1 MADRQEAASA
11 SADEVVDA
19 QVIDAEKQSGAPET
33 HNSIPASSAAA
44 EDVTDAE
51 ILDAVVVDAA
61 PGKPGAADAAHMRSE
76 VAASDASNAS
86 GSAVTS
92 GAPSD
97 SEGEILDAE
106 LVEEDESSAADGDV
120 AAADDDAANTGD
132 NAAGEDGDSDS
143 DAQASGKKRR
153 SVRDAQGKQGKRPR
167 RILLICVAVLLAV
180 ALVLAGLFCWQKWLR
195 FDDAADIQGSW
206 QVQEGGESIVFDGRD
221 MKITKAIS
229 YEYRLDTEA
238 KTISYQFGELSG
250 AGHYYFSA
258 DRQTL
263 VILENGEQAGL
274 LAEAG
279 FLPQELLDRA
289 GEDGVIVL
297 TKLSDNA
304 DVEPSSNAT
313 GISDATTGER
323 EYVGQQ
329 VPESSSSSAS
339 SSSSGSHKGSS
350 SSSSSSSSDTD
361 DSNRGFVDS
370 DGDGYDDE
378 SGLDYEDFMAQRESG
393 DEDSDD
399 YADSAEDGYDEG
411 A

>member
-1 MADRQEAASA
+1 MADRQEPASA

-61 PGKPGAADAAHMRSE
+61 PGKPGAADAAHMRSG

-86 GSAVTS
+86 GSAAMS

-97 SEGEILDAE
+97 SESEILDAE
-106 LVEEDESSAADGDV
+106 LVEEDESSAADGDA
-120 AAADDDAANTGD
+120 AAADGDAANT
-132 NAAGEDGDSDS
+132 AGEDGDSES

-167 RILLICVAVLLAV
+167 RILLICVAALLAV

-195 FDDAADIQGSW
+195 FDDTADIQGSW

-297 TKLSDNA
+297 TKLSDSA
-304 DVEPSSNAT
+304 DAEPSSNAT
-313 GISDATTGER
+313 GVSDATTGER

-339 SSSSGSHKGSS
+339 GSSSGSHKGSS